1 VQEVYIFEHSKTGKN
16 RGRKPDREQEAGMAT
31 IAYLR
36 VSTDKQHLQVQRLEI
51 LEWANCEGVS
61 IDDWVEIEISSR
73 KSTGERGVDALLERL
88 AAGDTLVVAELSRLG
103 RSLGEVVQTVDR
115 IAAGG
120 IRLVTLKENLRVN
133 GSGNGGRDMQ
143 SKVLVALFG
152 LLADLERDLISER
165 TRAGLARAKAAG
177 KKLGRPKGTVIGSRL
192 DGRREEIHGLLRK
205 GVTLASLARIVDC
218 SPPTLRHFI
227 RTRGLAEALDEG
239 RRTRRGQGDPQPAK

>member
-1 VQEVYIFEHSKTGKN
+1 
-16 RGRKPDREQEAGMAT
+16 MAT

-36 VSTDKQHLQVQRLEI
+36 VSTDRQHLQTQRLEI
-51 LEWANCEGVS
+51 LEWANREGVS

-120 IRLVTLKENLRVN
+120 IRLVTLKERLRID
-133 GSGNGGRDMQ
+133 GGGNGRDMQ

-165 TRAGLARAKAAG
+165 TKAGLARAKAAG
-177 KKLGRPKGTVIGSRL
+177 KKLGRPKGMVIGSRL
-192 DGRREEIHGLLRK
+192 DGQAEEIAGLLRK